1 MLNYNR
7 TTEQWQEFDRDHH
20 VHPFTDPD
28 ALGKKGTRVIT
39 KAEGSYIYDSEGHKI
54 LDGMAGLWCVNVGYG
69 RKDLIEAAD
78 RQIRELPYYNSF
90 FQTAHPPQ
98 IELSRL
104 LSEVTPDGYSH
115 FFFAGSGSEAND
127 TNVRLARHYWDIKGK
142 PTKRTFI
149 SRKNAYHG
157 STLAATSLGGMGYM
171 HNMGGDK
178 GSLLPGF
185 EHIGQPF
192 WYLEGG
198 DMTPEEFG
206 LARARELE
214 DKILELGADSVAAF
228 IGEPIQG
235 AGGVITPPETYW
247 PEIQRICKK
256 YEILLIVDEVICGFG
271 RTGNWFGSETFG
283 IDADMMTMAKGLSSG
298 YIPASAVGLKKDVF
312 DVLNSGGDIN
322 HGYTYSGHPVAS
334 AVAIANIN
342 YIKDHKLVEKVR
354 EETGPYL
361 KAGLADLVE
370 NHPLVGERRGE
381 GLMAAIQLVKDKDT
395 HEIFSGDQD
404 AAGICKNHCFENDLI
419 MRATDQSMIMS
430 PPLTIT
436 TSEID
441 ELLDKARLCL
451 DLTAKDLG
459 VM

>member
-1 MLNYNR
+1 MINYNR

-20 VHPFTDPD
+20 IHPFSDPD
-28 ALGKKGTRVIT
+28 ALAKKGTRVIT
-39 KAEGSYIYDSEGHKI
+39 KAEGSYIWDSEGNKI

-69 RKDLIEAAD
+69 RSELIEASD
-78 RQIRELPYYNSF
+78 RQMRELPYYNSF
-90 FQTAHPPQ
+90 FQTANPPQ

-104 LSEVTPDGYSH
+104 LSEVTPEGFNH

-127 TNVRLARHYWDIKGK
+127 TNVRFARHYWDIKGQSNK
-142 PTKRTFI
+142 KTFI

-171 HNMGGDK
+171 HNMGGEG

-192 WYLEGG
+192 WYIEGG
-198 DMTPEEFG
+198 DMAEDEFG

-214 DKILELGADSVAAF
+214 DKIIELGADNVAAF

-235 AGGVITPPETYW
+235 AGGVIVPPSTYW

-256 YEILLIVDEVICGFG
+256 YDILLIVDEVICGFG
-271 RTGNWFGSETFG
+271 RTGNWFGSQTMD
-283 IDADMMTMAKGLSSG
+283 IKPDIITMAKGISSG
-298 YIPASAVGLKKDVF
+298 YLPISAVGFQDDIF
-312 DVLNSGGDIN
+312 TVLNEGGDIN

-342 YIKDHKLVEKVR
+342 YIKDHNLVEKVR
-354 EETGPYL
+354 DETGPYL
-361 KAGLADLVE
+361 FAGLQNLVN
-370 NHPLVGERRGE
+370 NHPLVGQSRGC
-381 GLMAAIQLVKDKDT
+381 GLMAAIQLVKDKST
-395 HEIFSGDQD
+395 HEVFSGDQD
-404 AAGICKNHCFENDLI
+404 AAMTCRNHCFENNLI
-419 MRATDQSMIMS
+419 MRGTDQAMIMS
-430 PPLTIT
+430 PPLTISK
-436 TSEID
+436 SEID
-441 ELLDKARLCL
+441 ELLDKTKLCL

-459 VM
+459 IL